1 MWKRL
6 LLKLLKK
13 LYVFILPITASYCL
27 IMYWVSELIVDK
39 IHYGI
44 FMVALMILMLDNTN
58 RGNKNK
64 ASVT

>member
-1 MWKRL
+1 M
-6 LLKLLKK
+6 
-13 LYVFILPITASYCL
+13 IPIIASYCL

-44 FMVALMILMLDNTN
+44 FMLALMILMLDQTN
-58 RGNKNK
+58 RGDNNK